1 MIIADFGGVFA
12 KGALS
17 PELTGRK
24 CAGAM
29 GKPAPLARQC
39 ALKLGLFVKYSGCF
53 L

>member
-1 MIIADFGGVFA
+1 MIITDFGGVFA

-24 CAGAM
+24 CAGAL

-39 ALKLGLFVKYSGCF
+39 AFKLGLLVKSSGC
-53 L
+53 LL